1 VQRVSGITFI
11 RYAQN
16 RKTEKPNNSK
26 FWGAIKPKSLN
37 RIAKINKS
45 QLCQREEINSRICTV
60 AS

>member
-26 FWGAIKPKSLN
+26 FWGAIKPKRLN

-45 QLCQREEINSRICTV
+45 QLCQREEINSIM
-60 AS
+60 